1 MTTRMVFLAMLLTGF
16 ALCAGAQA
24 PPVENPDQ
32 LSISLTKSTADQMAR
47 CRDRTLTSSLNSQ

>member
-16 ALCAGAQA
+16 ALSAGAQA

-47 CRDRTLTSSLNSQ
+47 CRDRTLTS